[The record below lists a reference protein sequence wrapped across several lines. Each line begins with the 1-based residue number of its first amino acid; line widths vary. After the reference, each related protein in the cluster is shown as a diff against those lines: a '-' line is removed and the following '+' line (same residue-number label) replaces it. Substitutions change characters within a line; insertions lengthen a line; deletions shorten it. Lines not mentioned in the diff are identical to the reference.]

1 MKREE
6 AEKEGFTE
14 LHLIGVSYNTFDV
27 FLKPDT
33 DLTQP
38 FYVWEPLSGTV
49 TLLNPND
56 DDVGILY

>member
-1 MKREE
+1 MTRDD

-14 LHLIGVSYNTFDV
+14 LHLIGLSYNNFEV
-27 FLKPDT
+27 YVKPDT

-38 FYVWEPLSGTV
+38 FYVWEPMSGTV

-56 DDVGILY
+56 DDVTILY